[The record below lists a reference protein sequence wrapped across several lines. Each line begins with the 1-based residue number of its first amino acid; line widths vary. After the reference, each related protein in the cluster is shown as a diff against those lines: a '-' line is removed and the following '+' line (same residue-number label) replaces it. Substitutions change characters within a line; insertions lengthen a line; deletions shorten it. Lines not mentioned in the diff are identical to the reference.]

1 MNWPEFENEMKHTV
15 NAHET
20 PIDSDA
26 LWEKIR
32 EKRRR
37 RALIWLWSAALA
49 VVCSGLLWHQVGN
62 RGLLQ
67 HEQSTENPPAHT
79 PVRTLEPEIKLK
91 GNTTQQTP
99 APVATHFSP
108 STING
113 TISTTSD
120 QKSRRFKE
128 NINLESPANEPT
140 HLPIPPHIQTNTQ
153 TPLPQLEIK
162 EAITTAGAPD
172 TLTQFAQTPP
182 AAPTVPIVVKT
193 DTLAVFVD
201 KTVSCLPVPLR
212 LLPVPEK
219 TLQLPEKQPN
229 FATIPDANPKK
240 IHSYHPS
247 IGFVAGYYRW
257 NSVGTAIPALDSMSR
272 GLETVQGTFQLS
284 LPISSKWTLM
294 TGISYAKTSSLL
306 TWVRTWEAWQPKI
319 IKKYYGNGTIS
330 NDLDSALY
338 GIRREIRH
346 YNYWRQ
352 IGIPLGLQYR
362 FKVAKVY
369 LAPMAGLQFNFLLPA
384 KGVANN
390 AEYDLDPAVF
400 SAAYQRKWLLQA
412 QAGVEFGWPF
422 GKNWTAVVGPHLQFD
437 CTPRTTK
444 DAQSSERFLQYGI
457 QFGVRYNLVFK

>member
-15 NAHET
+15 DAHET

-32 EKRRR
+32 EKRRK
-37 RALIWLWSAALA
+37 RALIWFWSAALA

-62 RGLLQ
+62 SGPLQ
-67 HEQSTENPPAHT
+67 HEQSTDNPPAHT
-79 PVRTLEPEIKLK
+79 PVRTLEPEIKLQE
-91 GNTTQQTP
+91 NTMQQTSE
-99 APVATHFSP
+99 PVATHFNP
-108 STING
+108 SSING
-113 TISTTSD
+113 AISTTLD
-120 QKSRRFKE
+120 QKSRPFKA
-128 NINLESPANEPT
+128 NIHLESPANEPA
-140 HLPIPPHIQTNTQ
+140 HLPIPPHIQTNIQ
-153 TPLPQLEIK
+153 TPPAQLEIK
-162 EAITTAGAPD
+162 AAITTAGSPD
-172 TLTQFAQTPP
+172 ALTQFAQIPP
-182 AAPTVPIVVKT
+182 AAPIVPIVVKT
-193 DTLAVFVD
+193 DTLAVFAD
-201 KTVSCLPVPLR
+201 KAMSWLPVPLH
-212 LLPVPEK
+212 LLPIPEK

-229 FATIPDANPKK
+229 FATIPAVNPKK

-257 NSVGTAIPALDSMSR
+257 NSVGTAIPELDSMSR
-272 GLETVQGTFQLS
+272 GLETVQGTFQLN

-330 NDLDSALY
+330 DDLDSVLY
-338 GIRREIRH
+338 SIRREIRH

-352 IGIPLGLQYR
+352 IGIPLGLKYR
-362 FKVAKVY
+362 IPFGKGY
-369 LAPMAGLQFNFLLPA
+369 LAPTAGVQFNFLLPA

-390 AEYDLDPAVF
+390 AEYNLDPAVF
-400 SAAYQRKWLLQA
+400 NAAYQRKWLLQA
-412 QAGVEFGWPF
+412 QAGIEFGWQV

-457 QFGVRYNLVFK
+457 QFGVRRSLVFK